1 MRHIL
6 FTLKECNV
14 DLIEDTEYVRD
25 CLYQAAKECN
35 STLLNLNIHKFQPQG
50 LTGIVMLAESHIS
63 IHTWPEKCMAV
74 CDIFT
79 CGQHTTPMRGVE
91 YLQER
96 FKSSDMTINEFIRPL
111 D

>member
-35 STLLNLNIHKFQPQG
+35 STLLNLNIHKFQQQD
-50 LTGIVMLAESHIS
+50 LTAA
-63 IHTWPEKCMAV
+63 WAAKAMAV

-91 YLQER
+91 YLQKR

-111 D
+111 E